1 MEKNLYFYNGEGKCK
16 NQQIAL
22 NNPKTVLIKDVNS
35 EFIVE
40 DIKNIEVRCCD
51 EYRSKIKLDHKITYY
66 SHNKKIAITEK
77 DSFIAIQ
84 VVNNEEQLKAFEA
97 MVLAQEAQALIDYI
111 LENAPELYTKEKL
124 SQKTLDE
131 LKQIK
136 EELDDLANM
145 Y

>member
-51 EYRSKIKLDHKITYY
+51 EYRSKIKLDHKTTYY

-77 DSFIAIQ
+77 ETFIAIQ
-84 VVNNEEQLKAFEA
+84 VVNNEDQLREFES
-97 MVLAQEAQALIDYI
+97 MVIAQEAHGLVDYI
-111 LENAPELYTKEKL
+111 LDNAPELYTQEKL
-124 SQKTLDE
+124 AEKTLEE
-131 LKQIK
+131 LKLIK
-136 EELDDLANM
+136 EELDDLANS